1 MYEENAAVYYY
12 ITLMNESY
20 QQPAM
25 PDGVEQDIV
34 KGMYLFSEQGCAQA
48 PAVRLFGS
56 GTILL
61 EAIKAAAML
70 VKDYGVRVQVWS
82 LTSATELA
90 RDIQDVDRWNLL
102 HPTADA
108 KHSYVAQCMNDD
120 AGKKWVGSPVIA
132 VSDYMKALPEQLRSA
147 IDAPFHVLGTDGF
160 GRSDT
165 REKLR
170 HFFEV
175 DRRFIVLAALGQLL
189 RAGKVDAELVEKAQA
204 DLGLD
209 AEKTNPRLV

>member
-1 MYEENAAVYYY
+1 
-12 ITLMNESY
+12 
-20 QQPAM
+20 
-25 PDGVEQDIV
+25 
-34 KGMYLFSEQGCAQA
+34 
-48 PAVRLFGS
+48 VRLFGS

-165 REKLR
+165 SSLI
-170 HFFEV
+170 
-175 DRRFIVLAALGQLL
+175 RRLHDF
-189 RAGKVDAELVEKAQA
+189 
-204 DLGLD
+204 
-209 AEKTNPRLV
+209 

>member
-1 MYEENAAVYYY
+1 
-12 ITLMNESY
+12 
-20 QQPAM
+20 M
-25 PDGVEQDIV
+25 PDGVEEGIV
-34 KGMYLFSEQGCAQA
+34 KGMYLFSEQGDAKA

-61 EAIKAAAML
+61 EAIAAAAML
-70 VKDYGVRVQVWS
+70 VEDYGVCVQVWS

-90 RDIQDVDRWNLL
+90 RDIQDVGRWNLL
-102 HPTADA
+102 HPTSEP
-108 KHSYVAQCMNDD
+108 KHAYVAQCMNEN
-120 AGKKWVGSPVIA
+120 AGKKWMGTPVIA

-189 RAGKVDAELVEKAQA
+189 RAGKIDAKVVEKAQA
-204 DLGLD
+204 DLQLD
-209 AEKTNPRLV
+209 AEKSNPRLV